1 MNFFKSVFAD
11 DPEPASDPPH
21 SAAHPDPGDD
31 EPDHRNPNPN
41 AAWSFG
47 GLIKTLA
54 SKSESVIESY
64 RRDIEEFGT
73 GLKKETAV
81 IRDVAS
87 RAVKDLPASLEV
99 GASVAQDSLESVGQ
113 AIDDIGSSV
122 WRGTAEIITH
132 GRDALLAA
140 EEHDIDSPSDT
151 NSQQLSSQSLSS
163 QRYSRFDVQL
173 RAIQC
178 DENTY
183 REEPEDL
190 DGFSKWKLGFVLE
203 DKSAEIEN
211 LSEANG
217 VMGEIY
223 SKVVPNVVDHDTF
236 WSRYFYRI
244 HKLKLVEDARVNL
257 VNRAIAG
264 DEEEDLSWDIDDD
277 EDDEEK
283 SNGSELK
290 RELNKENSSES
301 VMEQKI
307 VENSQLE
314 ESLKKGVV
322 HEQAPDERLNS
333 DGRSDSDKS
342 ETKSEK
348 MISEGR
354 TDSVSIVS
362 SPPSLP
368 EEEDLGWDEIE
379 DIGSIDES
387 KVGVS
392 GSPADKA
399 DLRKRLSAAEEDEDL
414 TWDIEDDDDEPAKS

>member
-31 EPDHRNPNPN
+31 EPNHRNPNPN

-290 RELNKENSSES
+290 RELNQENSSAS

-322 HEQAPDERLNS
+322 HEQAPDERVNS

-414 TWDIEDDDDEPAKS
+414 TWDIEDDDEPAKS

>member
-190 DGFSKWKLGFVLE
+190 DGFSEWKLGFVLE

-307 VENSQLE
+307 VENSRLE

>member
-31 EPDHRNPNPN
+31 EPNHRNPNPN

-140 EEHDIDSPSDT
+140 EEHDIDSPSDSS
-151 NSQQLSSQSLSS
+151 SQQLSSQSLSS

-211 LSEANG
+211 LSEGNG

-392 GSPADKA
+392 GSPANKA

-414 TWDIEDDDDEPAKS
+414 TWDIEDDDEPAKS

>member
-211 LSEANG
+211 LSEGNG

-307 VENSQLE
+307 VENSRLE

-322 HEQAPDERLNS
+322 HEQAPDERVNS

-414 TWDIEDDDDEPAKS
+414 TWDIEDDDEPAKS

>member
-31 EPDHRNPNPN
+31 EPNHRNPNPN

-140 EEHDIDSPSDT
+140 EEHDIDSPSDSS
-151 NSQQLSSQSLSS
+151 SQQLSSQSLSS

-392 GSPADKA
+392 GSPANKA

>member
-31 EPDHRNPNPN
+31 EPNHRNPNPN

-140 EEHDIDSPSDT
+140 EEHDIDSPSDSS
-151 NSQQLSSQSLSS
+151 SQQLSSQSLSS

-264 DEEEDLSWDIDDD
+264 DEEDDLSWDIDDD

-290 RELNKENSSES
+290 RELNQENSSAS

-322 HEQAPDERLNS
+322 HEQAPDERVNS

-379 DIGSIDES
+379 DIGSIDEN

-392 GSPADKA
+392 GSPANKA

-414 TWDIEDDDDEPAKS
+414 TWDIEDDDEPAKS

>member
-31 EPDHRNPNPN
+31 EPNHRNPNPN

-64 RRDIEEFGT
+64 RRDIAEFGT

-140 EEHDIDSPSDT
+140 EEHDIDSPSDSS
-151 NSQQLSSQSLSS
+151 SQQLSSQSLSS

-307 VENSQLE
+307 VENSRLE

-322 HEQAPDERLNS
+322 HEQPDERVNS

-392 GSPADKA
+392 GSPANKA

-414 TWDIEDDDDEPAKS
+414 TWDIEDDDEPAKS

>member
-31 EPDHRNPNPN
+31 EPNHRNPNPN

-113 AIDDIGSSV
+113 AIDDVGSSV

-140 EEHDIDSPSDT
+140 EEHDIDSPSDSS
-151 NSQQLSSQSLSS
+151 SQQLSSQSLSS

-290 RELNKENSSES
+290 RELNKENYSES

-322 HEQAPDERLNS
+322 HEQAPDERVNS

-379 DIGSIDES
+379 DIGSIDEN

-392 GSPADKA
+392 GSPANKA

-414 TWDIEDDDDEPAKS
+414 TWDIEDDDEPAKS

>member
-31 EPDHRNPNPN
+31 EPNHRNPNPN

-190 DGFSKWKLGFVLE
+190 DGFSEWKLGFVLE

-211 LSEANG
+211 LSEGNG

-322 HEQAPDERLNS
+322 HEQAPDERVNS

-392 GSPADKA
+392 GSPANKA

-414 TWDIEDDDDEPAKS
+414 TWDIEDDDEPAKS

>member
-31 EPDHRNPNPN
+31 EPNHRNPNPN

-392 GSPADKA
+392 GSPANKA

-414 TWDIEDDDDEPAKS
+414 TWDIEDDDEPAKS

>member
-31 EPDHRNPNPN
+31 EPNHRNPNPN

-211 LSEANG
+211 LSEGNG

-322 HEQAPDERLNS
+322 HEQAPDERVNS

>member
-31 EPDHRNPNPN
+31 EPNHRNPNPN

-414 TWDIEDDDDEPAKS
+414 TWDIEDDDEPAKS

>member
-31 EPDHRNPNPN
+31 EPNHRNPNPN

-64 RRDIEEFGT
+64 RRDIAEFGT

-140 EEHDIDSPSDT
+140 EEHDIDSPSDSS
-151 NSQQLSSQSLSS
+151 SQQLSSQSLSS

-211 LSEANG
+211 LLEANG

-322 HEQAPDERLNS
+322 HEQAPDERVNS

-379 DIGSIDES
+379 DIGSIDEN

-392 GSPADKA
+392 GSPANKA

-414 TWDIEDDDDEPAKS
+414 TWDIEDDDEPAKS

>member
-31 EPDHRNPNPN
+31 EPNHRNPNPN

-81 IRDVAS
+81 IRD
-87 RAVKDLPASLEV
+87 
-99 GASVAQDSLESVGQ
+99 

-140 EEHDIDSPSDT
+140 EEHDIDSPSDSS
-151 NSQQLSSQSLSS
+151 SQQLSSQSLSS

-283 SNGSELK
+283 SNG
-290 RELNKENSSES
+290 
-301 VMEQKI
+301 V
-307 VENSQLE
+307 
-314 ESLKKGVV
+314 
-322 HEQAPDERLNS
+322 NS

-379 DIGSIDES
+379 DIGSIDEN

-392 GSPADKA
+392 GSPANKA

-414 TWDIEDDDDEPAKS
+414 TWDIEDDDEPAKS

>member
-31 EPDHRNPNPN
+31 EPNHRNPNPN

-140 EEHDIDSPSDT
+140 EEHDIDSPSDSS
-151 NSQQLSSQSLSS
+151 SQQLSSQSLSS

-314 ESLKKGVV
+314 SLKKGVV
-322 HEQAPDERLNS
+322 HEQAPDERVNS

-379 DIGSIDES
+379 DIGSIDEN

-392 GSPADKA
+392 GSPANKA

-414 TWDIEDDDDEPAKS
+414 TWDIEDDDEPAKS

>member
-31 EPDHRNPNPN
+31 EPNHRNPNPN

-140 EEHDIDSPSDT
+140 EEHDIDSPSDSS
-151 NSQQLSSQSLSS
+151 SQQLSSQSLSS

-290 RELNKENSSES
+290 RELNKENYSES

-322 HEQAPDERLNS
+322 HEQAPDERVNS

-379 DIGSIDES
+379 DIGSIDEN

-392 GSPADKA
+392 GSPANKA

-414 TWDIEDDDDEPAKS
+414 TWDIEDDDEPAKS

>member
-31 EPDHRNPNPN
+31 EPNHRNPNPN

-113 AIDDIGSSV
+113 AIDDVGSSV

-140 EEHDIDSPSDT
+140 EEHDIDSPSDSS
-151 NSQQLSSQSLSS
+151 SQQLSSQSLSS

-314 ESLKKGVV
+314 SLKKGVV
-322 HEQAPDERLNS
+322 HEQAPDERVNS

-379 DIGSIDES
+379 DIGSIDEN

-392 GSPADKA
+392 GSPANKA

-414 TWDIEDDDDEPAKS
+414 TWDIEDDDEPAKS